1 VEASRSAEHEGT
13 AVATPETIF
22 SRDILGRYVCN
33 TFAEAKASGPFDV
46 VIIGGGTF
54 GLALAQ
60 DLFFRAKRFD
70 TGPGAVP
77 QDVMKP
83 PNFRVLVL
91 EAGPFALPAHV
102 QDIPNL
108 SLFAPGAGPRAPG
121 GLPAT
126 RAQLIADGADRQPIL
141 ENWGLAW
148 NSAEPFG
155 GLAYCLGGRSL
166 YWGGWSPRYLDTEMH
181 RAPVGAITAQTLW
194 PATTVQ
200 DLQEGFFA
208 EAEEETGVVTSND
221 FINGALQDHY
231 RRLLFQDYA
240 NVPNAVPLA
249 ELPDYTPFAGARLQ
263 AQLANPPYVGFAAS
277 TKVDAPLGV
286 QIQAR
291 PGFFPFNKFS
301 SVPLAITG
309 ARDAVSEPGANNDA
323 FKRLMIVPDCH
334 VKSLTTRTYT
344 LATGATVQEVSGIDT
359 SAGPLDLTVPVA
371 GNPNRRPAVV
381 LALGAIESA
390 RMALVSAPG
399 VPNSNLFGTNLMV
412 HVRKNA
418 GFTVAVPAGIQLGDG
433 EVSALLVRCRSQI
446 NVNNNPTPVH
456 YHFQITASAV
466 PQFPGSQSD
475 AFLFQNVPDL
485 DNIQRLRGL
494 RPGEVDV
501 FIRAVGEMVPPLAN
515 NAVTVPGQPPD
526 PDEFLV
532 PRASVV
538 VQRGP
543 EDIALQNQID
553 QVIQHLAQNV
563 FGAPGPVNIPQAD
576 GLGTTYH
583 ESGTLR
589 MGDSPA
595 GSVVNPDGQ
604 FHAITNLH
612 AGDAS
617 VLPTCGSANPVM
629 NGIALRRRL
638 AKRLVPEGDGV
649 GGPGNGRTPRQFP
662 RIGPAAGLAPGAVV
676 QLFDGQTLANWRM
689 AGRGT
694 FHAIDGA
701 LQSVPSFDLGLLWST
716 IPMPRDYRLE
726 LEFFTRTDSTNSGV
740 AVRFSNPELPGFY
753 NPAWSPVTSGFE
765 IQIDN
770 SGTPP
775 PGLPPSPKYRT
786 GAVYNVNYPGDPS
799 PTPGVPPATPG
810 DFVNPQSAPALAWNQ
825 YRIEVRGNLFAVNL
839 NGVDTA
845 RYTNPDANRG
855 QFLPNQPTFV
865 GLQSYSNFSFT
876 TAFRNI
882 RITAL

>member
-1 VEASRSAEHEGT
+1 MT
-13 AVATPETIF
+13 TPETIF

-60 DLFFRAKRFD
+60 DLYFRAKRFI

-108 SLFAPGAGPRAPG
+108 GLFAPGAGRTPG
-121 GLPAT
+121 GLAPT
-126 RAQLIADGADRQPIL
+126 RQLIAEGADRQPIL
-141 ENWGLAW
+141 ENWGLPW

-166 YWGGWSPRYLDTEMH
+166 YWGGWSPRYLDKEMH
-181 RAPVGAITAQTLW
+181 RAPVGGITAQTLW

-231 RRLLFQDYA
+231 RQLLFQDYA

-263 AQLANPPYVGFAAS
+263 AQLANHLCRVCGD

-286 QIQAR
+286 RIQAR

-359 SAGPLDLTVPVA
+359 SAGPLDLTVPVG

-399 VPNSNLFGTNLMV
+399 VPNSNLIGTNLMV
-412 HVRKNA
+412 HVRNT
-418 GFTVAVPAGIQLGDG
+418 GIHGLCPPAYSL
-433 EVSALLVRCRSQI
+433 ATARYRPVRCRSQI
-446 NVNNNPTPVH
+446 NVNDNPTPVH

-466 PQFPGSQSD
+466 PQF
-475 AFLFQNVPDL
+475 
-485 DNIQRLRGL
+485 
-494 RPGEVDV
+494 
-501 FIRAVGEMVPPLAN
+501 
-515 NAVTVPGQPPD
+515 
-526 PDEFLV
+526 LV
-532 PRASVV
+532 A
-538 VQRGP
+538 
-543 EDIALQNQID
+543 
-553 QVIQHLAQNV
+553 
-563 FGAPGPVNIPQAD
+563 
-576 GLGTTYH
+576 
-583 ESGTLR
+583 
-589 MGDSPA
+589 
-595 GSVVNPDGQ
+595 
-604 FHAITNLH
+604 
-612 AGDAS
+612 
-617 VLPTCGSANPVM
+617 
-629 NGIALRRRL
+629 
-638 AKRLVPEGDGV
+638 
-649 GGPGNGRTPRQFP
+649 
-662 RIGPAAGLAPGAVV
+662 
-676 QLFDGQTLANWRM
+676 
-689 AGRGT
+689 
-694 FHAIDGA
+694 
-701 LQSVPSFDLGLLWST
+701 
-716 IPMPRDYRLE
+716 
-726 LEFFTRTDSTNSGV
+726 
-740 AVRFSNPELPGFY
+740 
-753 NPAWSPVTSGFE
+753 
-765 IQIDN
+765 
-770 SGTPP
+770 
-775 PGLPPSPKYRT
+775 
-786 GAVYNVNYPGDPS
+786 S
-799 PTPGVPPATPG
+799 PTPSCSRT
-810 DFVNPQSAPALAWNQ
+810 
-825 YRIEVRGNLFAVNL
+825 YR
-839 NGVDTA
+839 TS
-845 RYTNPDANRG
+845 T
-855 QFLPNQPTFV
+855 TFS
-865 GLQSYSNFSFT
+865 G
-876 TAFRNI
+876 
-882 RITAL
+882 